1 MLNPTDPK
9 CLNGKAFDIDTVCFT
24 LVAGVN
30 SLSDEEAAGL
40 RLGRVGVPQGQLI
53 WHETEGVILHFSIAV
68 LTSADPTK
76 H

>member
-1 MLNPTDPK
+1 MVKHLT
-9 CLNGKAFDIDTVCFT
+9 LTLSCFT

-68 LTSADPTK
+68 PTSADPTK